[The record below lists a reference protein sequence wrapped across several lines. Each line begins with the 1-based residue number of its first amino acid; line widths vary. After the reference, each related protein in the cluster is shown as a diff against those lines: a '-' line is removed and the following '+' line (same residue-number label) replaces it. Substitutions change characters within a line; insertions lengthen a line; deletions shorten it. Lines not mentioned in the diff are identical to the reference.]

1 MKRSLGLH
9 CTILRINTAKN
20 EKDAI
25 AIGKSSWI
33 SAGEELAYLAHPE
46 QIRTITTH
54 DKESLQRF
62 TREMVTQSIVPHM
75 ERCITTWNDQVM
87 FLVVW
92 LIKIASYRRGL
103 AGRVFTASRRLFGS
117 SSRSVTPTSGSG
129 NYDIST
135 SSYPSST
142 PEAQMRKL
150 ADYAFMLRDWKL
162 SHSTY
167 DIVRKDF
174 ANDKAWKYAAGAQ
187 VFQSQHQA
195 DCRK

>member
-9 CTILRINTAKN
+9 CTILRINTVPN

-25 AIGKSSWI
+25 PIGKSSWI
-33 SAGEELAYLAHPE
+33 SAAEELTYLAHPE
-46 QIRTITTH
+46 QIPTISTR
-54 DKESLQRF
+54 DKESLQKF
-62 TREMVTQSIVPHM
+62 TRDMVTQSIVPHM
-75 ERCITTWNDQVM
+75 ERCITTWNDQV
-87 FLVVW
+87 LPSPVW

-103 AGRVFTASRRLFGS
+103 AGRVFTASRRLFGGS
-117 SSRSVTPTSGSG
+117 SSRSATPTSGSG

-135 SSYPSST
+135 SSYPPST

-162 SHSTY
+162 AHSTY

-174 ANDKAWKYAAGAQ
+174 ANDKAWIYAAGAE
-187 VFQSQHQA
+187 VVSK
-195 DCRK
+195 RTI